1 MMKDLYAIRDLRR
14 WQKRAGRFLT
24 AAVFVAVYLL
34 ALCIGLCFRVNTATA
49 EILMYIVFGVSV
61 LAGWAVILLIAFGY
75 LPARAEVIHREGML
89 GEEATE
95 VTGVLTIDRQK
106 WVIPHSIAFCKACI
120 VNGEEKLS
128 CQADAALLR
137 QLPPDGT
144 RIRAVIRRK
153 FITAWEVQDEEA

>member
-1 MMKDLYAIRDLRR
+1 MKELYTVRELERWRMRMGRRLYLTLCLAVFALSACITLCRRVDTANAQFQLYAVIVLSI
-14 WQKRAGRFLT
+14 LT
-24 AAVFVAVYLL
+24 
-34 ALCIGLCFRVNTATA
+34 
-49 EILMYIVFGVSV
+49 
-61 LAGWAVILLIAFGY
+61 GWAVILLIAFGY

-95 VTGVLTIDRQK
+95 VTGVLPIDRQK
-106 WVIPHSIAFCKACI
+106 WVIPHSIAFCKVFIA
-120 VNGEEKLS
+120 NGEEKFS